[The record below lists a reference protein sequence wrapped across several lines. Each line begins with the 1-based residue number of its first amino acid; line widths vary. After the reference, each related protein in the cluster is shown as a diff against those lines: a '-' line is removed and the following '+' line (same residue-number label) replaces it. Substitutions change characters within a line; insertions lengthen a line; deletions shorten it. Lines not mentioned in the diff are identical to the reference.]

1 MFKRLELIIKN
12 NELKDENKAV
22 CKINQDLDK
31 ELQRNKFYRQESI
44 NFINNTIRELLDLQE
59 INNIGLS
66 EEDKNKHR
74 NVIINKLIEDCLD
87 KINEL
92 SSTVESF
99 R

>member
-12 NELKDENKAV
+12 NELRDENKAV

-31 ELQRNKFYRQESI
+31 ELQRNKFCRQESI
-44 NFINNTIRELLDLQE
+44 NFLNNTVRDLLDLQE
-59 INNIGLS
+59 INNIGIS
-66 EEDKNKHR
+66 EEEKNKHR
-74 NVIINKLIEDCLD
+74 NVIINKLIENCLD

>member
-1 MFKRLELIIKN
+1 MMKLINLIIKN
-12 NELKDENKAV
+12 NQLKSENLAV
-22 CKINQDLDK
+22 NKINQDLDK
-31 ELQRNKFYRQESI
+31 ALQRNKFNRQEEI
-44 NFINNTIRELLDLQE
+44 NLLNNTVRELLNLQE

-74 NVIINKLIEDCLD
+74 NVIINKLIENCLD

>member
-12 NELKDENKAV
+12 NELKQENLAINKT
-22 CKINQDLDK
+22 NQDLDK
-31 ELQRNKFYRQESI
+31 ELQRNKFCRQESVK
-44 NFINNTIRELLDLQE
+44 FLNNTVRELLNLQE
-59 INNIGLS
+59 INNLGIL

-74 NVIINKLIEDCLD
+74 NIIINALVESHLG

-92 SSTVESF
+92 SSKFEND

>member
-1 MFKRLELIIKN
+1 MVKLIDLIIKN
-12 NELKDENKAV
+12 NQLKSESLAV
-22 CKINQDLDK
+22 NKINQDLDK
-31 ELQRNKFYRQESI
+31 ALQRNKFNRQEEI
-44 NFINNTIRELLDLQE
+44 NFLNNTVRELLNLQE

-74 NVIINKLIEDCLD
+74 NVIINKLIENCLD

>member
-12 NELKDENKAV
+12 NELKKENKAV
-22 CKINQDLDK
+22 CKINQNLDK
-31 ELQRNKFYRQESI
+31 ELQRNKFCRQESI
-44 NFINNTIRELLDLQE
+44 NFLNNTVRELLNLQE
-59 INNIGLS
+59 INNIGLC

-74 NVIINKLIEDCLD
+74 NVIINKLVENCID

>member
-1 MFKRLELIIKN
+1 MFIKTVRRQSEKII
-12 NELKDENKAV
+12 E
-22 CKINQDLDK
+22 LDK
-31 ELQRNKFYRQESI
+31 KLQDTEQEEI
-44 NFINNTIRELLDLQE
+44 NFLNNTVRDLLNLQDINNL
-59 INNIGLS
+59 GLS

-74 NVIINKLIEDCLD
+74 NIIINALVENCLD

>member
-12 NELKDENKAV
+12 NQLKDENEAV
-22 CKINQDLDK
+22 CKVNQDLDK
-31 ELQRNKFYRQESI
+31 ELQRNKFCKQEAI
-44 NFINNTIRELLDLQE
+44 NFLNNTVRDLLNLQE
-59 INNIGLS
+59 INNLGIS

-74 NVIINKLIEDCLD
+74 NIIINALVENCLN

-92 SSTVESF
+92 SSTGQSF

>member
-1 MFKRLELIIKN
+1 MVKLIDLIIKN
-12 NELKDENKAV
+12 NELKSENLAV
-22 CKINQDLDK
+22 NKINQDLDK
-31 ELQRNKFYRQESI
+31 ALQRNKFNRQEEI
-44 NFINNTIRELLDLQE
+44 NLLNNTVRELLNLQE
-59 INNIGLS
+59 INKIGLS

-74 NVIINKLIEDCLD
+74 NVIINKLIENCLD